1 MKRLF
6 LTLALAILASCATT
20 DPNGGRTTPQGWTES
35 ERNQFYTGDQGSRI
49 MKTSWMVALKQPD
62 GQPFLGDRLNRYGY
76 LSNELDQTS
85 ILPIGFTTNGVG
97 PNQAIGMTC
106 SACHTREIQV
116 NNTRHR
122 IDGGPAIVDFESF
135 LIDLN
140 AAVGTVV
147 AQPAAFDAFALSV
160 LGAGGTQDQK
170 ATLLADVTIWHTR
183 FNTLITRSLP
193 TPLWGPGR
201 LDAVSMIFNRL
212 TGLDIGPK
220 GPNDM
225 IPENIRAADAPV
237 RYPFLWNASRQ
248 DKTQWPGFADNGDG
262 ILALARNVG
271 EVYGVFAEFHPFRDK
286 KKLLNVNYIAN
297 NSANFDGLMK
307 LERLIEKLNPPK
319 FPWPVDTAL
328 AAQGQAIY
336 GTGPTAQ
343 GSCWGCHGIMPGAD
357 RFLESKP
364 TWKTQII
371 DVGSDTR
378 QYDVLATK
386 VKTGSLS
393 GAGVPFLIPALKPED
408 TAFNT
413 LRMAVVGG
421 ILQKLF
427 DFRTGSRD
435 AAAAPPV
442 ATLEQTTIQAPAVAT
457 TQQRVLAGSETAKTL
472 LGAYQTPTVTA
483 AYESRV
489 MQGIWAAA
497 PYLHNGSVPTL
508 ADLLK
513 PAAQRPAS
521 FKIGP
526 EYDPVNV
533 GLAVNQTRFNQVLRT
548 TDCADRNSGN
558 SRCGHEYGI
567 ELTAQQKR
575 ALLEYL
581 KTL

>member
-6 LTLALAILASCATT
+6 LTLALALLASCATT
-20 DPNGGRTTPQGWTES
+20 DPNGGRTTPQGWTDT

-97 PNQAIGMTC
+97 PDQAIGMTC

-140 AAVGTVV
+140 ASVGTVV

-160 LGAGGTQDQK
+160 LGGGATQDQK
-170 ATLLADVTIWHTR
+170 ARLLAEVTTWHTR

-307 LERLIEKLNPPK
+307 LERLIEKLDPPK
-319 FPWPVDTAL
+319 FPWPVDQAL

-336 GTGPTAQ
+336 GTEPN
-343 GSCWGCHGIMPGAD
+343 
-357 RFLESKP
+357 
-364 TWKTQII
+364 
-371 DVGSDTR
+371 
-378 QYDVLATK
+378 
-386 VKTGSLS
+386 
-393 GAGVPFLIPALKPED
+393 AL
-408 TAFNT
+408 
-413 LRMAVVGG
+413 G
-421 ILQKLF
+421 
-427 DFRTGSRD
+427 
-435 AAAAPPV
+435 
-442 ATLEQTTIQAPAVAT
+442 
-457 TQQRVLAGSETAKTL
+457 
-472 LGAYQTPTVTA
+472 
-483 AYESRV
+483 
-489 MQGIWAAA
+489 
-497 PYLHNGSVPTL
+497 
-508 ADLLK
+508 
-513 PAAQRPAS
+513 
-521 FKIGP
+521 
-526 EYDPVNV
+526 
-533 GLAVNQTRFNQVLRT
+533 
-548 TDCADRNSGN
+548 
-558 SRCGHEYGI
+558 
-567 ELTAQQKR
+567 
-575 ALLEYL
+575 
-581 KTL
+581 